1 MSRRALTAL
10 TIVLPVE
17 YPAELAADCMQLFSR
32 IERLELR
39 SPMRR
44 RTAPKGEGENA
55 RRYCYAEAPPGLEA
69 HVKVRQAH
77 DGPQQTSH
85 KDSPCGELRQI
96 TPIDVAKPLQFYLG
110 RGFSP
115 WVYACEVVQKNLH
128 SKRTGELCLSR
139 R

>member
-32 IERLELR
+32 IDRLELS

-44 RTAPKGEGENA
+44 RTAPRVNERMHDVIAIPRPHPVLRPTK
-55 RRYCYAEAPPGLEA
+55 RFDRLMTAPSK
-69 HVKVRQAH
+69 H
-77 DGPQQTSH
+77 
-85 KDSPCGELRQI
+85 
-96 TPIDVAKPLQFYLG
+96 PIRTAL
-110 RGFSP
+110 
-115 WVYACEVVQKNLH
+115 VVSWGK
-128 SKRTGELCLSR
+128 SR